1 MEFGLTWLQKKT
13 VIRDSKGRGGI
24 VGITK
29 QKVALIRWSL
39 TTHVLAE
46 FTGEMRI
53 RSETVAI
60 DESFHEERKPAALKR
75 DESHVNL
82 MREHVKQRMTNPF
95 DVASHPRSLVNIST
109 GLHAPTEIEVALTN
123 TFDNGNKMVKAF
135 VNGALTMQTSTAQ
148 YQDQS

>member
-1 MEFGLTWLQKKT
+1 MASFESPVKL
-13 VIRDSKGRGGI
+13 RDSKGRGSI
-24 VGITK
+24 VGITR
-29 QKVALIRWSL
+29 QKAALIRWSL
-39 TTHVLAE
+39 TRHVLAE

-53 RSETVAI
+53 RSGTVAI
-60 DESFHEERKPAALKR
+60 DESFQEETQPAALKR

-95 DVASHPRSLVNIST
+95 DVASHPKSLVNIST

-123 TFDNGNKMVKAF
+123 AFDNGIRLVKAF

-148 YQDQS
+148 YQDQN